1 MNIVFGIYVQC
12 SPESWQ
18 LEALLIFHSPVIF
31 PDYVYNSHMGIIG
44 ISVRYDHEIDLII
57 NIGQSYS

>member
-18 LEALLIFHSPVIF
+18 LEAKPIFHSPVIF
-31 PDYVYNSHMGIIG
+31 LDYVYNWHMGITG
-44 ISVRYDHEIDLII
+44 RSVQYDHQIDLKI
-57 NIGQSYS
+57 NVGQSYS